1 MYSGNFDNEEF
12 FKWLKTVRADWALS
26 YDGKSGNDDNTY
38 DVPKDLYSQHVY
50 IKSGNSSFK
59 RIKQS
64 DKNAMV
70 FESLYLKK

>member
-1 MYSGNFDNEEF
+1 
-12 FKWLKTVRADWALS
+12 VLS
-26 YDGKSGNDDNTY
+26 YDGKSGNEDNTF
-38 DVPKDLYSQHVY
+38 DVPTDLYTKHVY

-64 DKNAMV
+64 DNKAMV